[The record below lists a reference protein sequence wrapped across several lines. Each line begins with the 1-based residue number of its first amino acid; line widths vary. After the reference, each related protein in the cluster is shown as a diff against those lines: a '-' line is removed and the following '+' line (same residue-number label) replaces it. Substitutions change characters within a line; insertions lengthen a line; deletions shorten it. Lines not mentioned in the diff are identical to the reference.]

1 MFLILTPLQLNLAL
15 TYASRT
21 QHHALARKISDVI
34 SNFGRERFSEEERE
48 NEDLSDVEIES
59 DAAYMENRTSALRQR
74 VQSGNGTTGSK
85 LVGSSLR
92 IKTVT
97 SNISKFDHRSE
108 RQGGSRFLNNAHPT
122 AAKAQPIR
130 AEEGEGEGEGE
141 RDAANEMTKELFSD
155 EGEGEGEEEDEE
167 KGSEVDDTPLP
178 TPLPGTKRT
187 NPFKVLCWITS

>member
-1 MFLILTPLQLNLAL
+1 MFLILTSLQLNLAL

-34 SNFGRERFSEEERE
+34 SNFGRERFSEDERE
-48 NEDLSDVEIES
+48 NEDLSDFETES

-122 AAKAQPIR
+122 AAKAQPVR

-155 EGEGEGEEEDEE
+155 EGEEEEVE
-167 KGSEVDDTPLP
+167 KGSEVDDTPSS
-178 TPLPGTKRT
+178 TPLPGTKRA
-187 NPFKVLCWITS
+187 NPFKVVCWITS